1 MKLRA
6 QELTNHLARELA
18 SVYLVA
24 GDEPLLVSEALR
36 EIRARATQIGFEHR
50 EQHIVDK
57 SFRWTDLEAGMQN
70 LSLFSSRRI
79 VELRLPTARPGDQ
92 GSRTVRAIV
101 ERADPDSLL
110 LIITNKLDRA
120 ASNSVWVKCIE
131 QHGAVIQIWP
141 IDRQKFPEWICR
153 RAAVMGLDMSVSA
166 SELLAGRV
174 EGNLLAADQELQ
186 KLLMLLGE
194 GSVSEDAVL
203 ESVASNTRF
212 DVFRLTDAMLT
223 GDAKRTMKVLYSLR
237 TEGIQP
243 ALVLWA
249 ISRELCLLAR
259 PKAASLSGEREAAAM
274 QRNQVW
280 QNRQPLVRSALKR
293 FETKQLRCLIAR
305 ASEVD
310 GVIKGMLKGDSW
322 NELLSLLMET
332 LTSRPQHMSKAPWR
346 AA

>member
-1 MKLRA
+1 VKLRA
-6 QELTNHLARELA
+6 QELTNHLARGLA
-18 SVYLVA
+18 SVYLIA
-24 GDEPLLVSEALR
+24 GDEPLLVFEALR
-36 EIRARATQIGFEHR
+36 EIRARAIQVGFEHR

-57 SFRWTDLEAGMQN
+57 SFRWADLEAGMQN

-101 ERADPDSLL
+101 ERSDPDNLL
-110 LIITNKLDRA
+110 LIATSKLDRA

-131 QHGAVIQIWP
+131 QHGAVIQVWP
-141 IDRQKFPEWICR
+141 IDRPNFPSWIRR
-153 RAAVMGLDMSVSA
+153 RAAVIGLDMSVPA

-186 KLLMLLGE
+186 KLLMLLGK
-194 GSVSEDAVL
+194 GSVSEDVVL

-212 DVFRLTDAMLT
+212 DVFRLRDAMLA
-223 GDAKRTMKVLYSLR
+223 GDAKRTMKVLYGLR
-237 TEGIQP
+237 TEGVQP
-243 ALVLWA
+243 ALVLWT

-259 PKAASLSGEREAAAM
+259 LKVAALSGEREAAAM

-280 QNRQPLVRSALKR
+280 QNHQPLVRSALKR
-293 FETKQLRCLIAR
+293 FETKQLIRLITR

-322 NELLSLLMET
+322 NELISLLMET
-332 LTSRPQHMSKAPWR
+332 LTSQPQQMSKAPWR